1 MPRVWVSEQGRVNA
15 LAWEDELSD
24 EEGQLRPDV
33 ARRLAPDRAFHEHQD
48 DGATRGAFDATTLLQ
63 GVVWFLG
70 ALAGPPAPAP
80 DAHPPVRA
88 RHPRPVW
95 RPVVVPPVRHA
106 QDRPGPHPF
115 AMAMALML
123 LCLGILAGC
132 LYHFGVT
139 RQRHVV
145 QSVPI
150 DPVPVLG
157 SPVVSAPPPPA
168 VSPRPQPV
176 RVEGAPASSRLV
188 HQPKPV
194 QAPVPKIAEPR
205 YTKIGFHGFLPPKPP
220 YELASPPQRYTM
232 DQILGR
238 RRHTAPASETEV
250 IAPPAYAQGY
260 SSVSQRPVHAN
271 RHGAVVVGPQSGYGV
286 PIRSAP
292 VVIGPSEWSGA
303 PYPGF
308 VVPPTYVQSTSPSK
322 FLGPDAFD
330 YGPPRCGG
338 R

>member
-1 MPRVWVSEQGRVNA
+1 MSRVWVSEQGRVNA

-48 DGATRGAFDATTLLQ
+48 DGATRGAFDTTTLLQ

-88 RHPRPVW
+88 RHPRPVG
-95 RPVVVPPVRHA
+95 RPVAAPPVRHA

-115 AMAMALML
+115 AVAMALMFL
-123 LCLGILAGC
+123 YFGILAGC
-132 LYHFGVT
+132 LYYFGVS
-139 RQRHVV
+139 RERNVV

-157 SPVVSAPPPPA
+157 SPVVSAPPLPA
-168 VSPRPQPV
+168 VQPPPQPV
-176 RVEGAPASSRLV
+176 RAVRASTPSRAGR
-188 HQPKPV
+188 HAKRIQPPV
-194 QAPVPKIAEPR
+194 AENPEPQ
-205 YTKIGFHGFLPPKPP
+205 YTKIGFNGFLPPKAPP
-220 YELASPPQRYTM
+220 PPRYTM

-238 RRHTAPASETEV
+238 HRHTEPSSETEV

-260 SSVSQRPVHAN
+260 SSVSQRPVHAS
-271 RHGAVVVGPQSGYGV
+271 RHGAVVVGPQPGYPDPVRLG
-286 PIRSAP
+286 P
-292 VVIGPSEWSGA
+292 VVIGPSDWSAA

-308 VVPPTYVQSTSPSK
+308 AIPPAYFQSMSFPG
-322 FLGPDAFD
+322 FLGPAGFD
-330 YGPPRCGG
+330 HVPPRCGG